1 MRKETVLCLDANQR
15 PLGNASCGPGPMQK
29 YELRS
34 QPTVFSFIILPLE
47 RSYST
52 EELIKKA
59 RVQMPVCMPVLI
71 ERDNNGYLNLKTN
84 TPGATVHYSLNGGE
98 EKIYTE
104 PFEFISGGH
113 NAIDGDLNTI
123 WHSRWNDPV
132 AKHPHEIVVDM
143 SSSLEIDKFIYQP
156 RNSEN
161 GRIKDYE
168 LYFSKDGKNWEN
180 KTKGRFENSS
190 SAQFVTLEKPI
201 VARYFKLIALSEIY
215 GRDWASAAELNVN
228 AVRNLSGASEERQKV
243 VYADSDAD
251 GSMKLAADGDI
262 NTFWH
267 TVHNQFYLAPYP
279 HEIQIALAKETT
291 VKGLKYTPRQDSS
304 EGRIGKYEVYISHDG
319 KEWGKA
325 VASGTFADSKEVQTV
340 EFNPCKARYVK
351 LQALSAV
358 IKEAKM
364 AAVAEL
370 EVLLAE

>member
-1 MRKETVLCLDANQR
+1 M
-15 PLGNASCGPGPMQK
+15 
-29 YELRS
+29 
-34 QPTVFSFIILPLE
+34 
-47 RSYST
+47 
-52 EELIKKA
+52 
-59 RVQMPVCMPVLI
+59 
-71 ERDNNGYLNLKTN
+71 NLKTN

-113 NAIDGDLNTI
+113 VEAYAVSEQLGKSAGTSAEFPIYVDRSLWKIVSVSSENGGEEARNAIDGDLNTI

-243 VYADSDAD
+243 VYVDSDAD

-370 EVLLAE
+370 EVLLVE